1 MAITLLVTPKEV
13 KAQSQLSGQID
24 SEKLEI
30 PIRITQD
37 LKIRTILG
45 AALYTRINDL
55 FVAGTRSITLEP
67 YKTLFY
73 DHIKTTLIL
82 YVAAK
87 YTLQTPLE
95 VSNGGSSTYSPNNGS
110 AAARA
115 DIVSQAKN
123 IENDAETYAGLM
135 VKYLKAN
142 DSIFPEYTE
151 IIEGEAKADD
161 DVYFSGMEM
170 SDGRDEIEYLDRTGK
185 WV

>member
-13 KAQSQLSGQID
+13 KAQTQLSGNID

-30 PIRITQD
+30 PIKITQD

-45 AALYTRINDL
+45 ASLYTKIDTL
-55 FVAGTRSITLEP
+55 FVAGTRAITLEP

-95 VSNGGSSTYSPNNGS
+95 VSNGGSNTYSPNNGS
-110 AAARA
+110 SAARA
-115 DIVSQAKN
+115 DVLAQAKN
-123 IENDAETYAGLM
+123 IENDAETYAALM

-142 DSIFPEYTE
+142 SSEFPEYTE
-151 IIEGEAKADD
+151 IIEGEAKANE

-170 SDGRDEIEYLDRTGK
+170 GDGHDEIQYLDQTGK